1 MKKRFL
7 QLGILM
13 TLFLVLTTGCFN
25 DDKLEGST
33 ITTTVYP
40 IEYLTDV
47 LYGYNSTIKSI
58 YPPDTN
64 IETYELTEKQIKEYS
79 KNANVFIYN
88 GLSDEKEIAKNFINK
103 NNKLQIIDVS
113 YGLKYNYGVE
123 ELWLSPNNYLMLA
136 NTIKNDLKDLSSSK
150 YAAQKI
156 EENYS
161 ELEENLSLLDAELR
175 NIAKA
180 AEKNGTNTI
189 VIAYDTFGFLNEY
202 GFEIINITNESNITS
217 SIKNKFKTKEYNYI
231 FVKNSKKVSNSV
243 KDLVDN
249 YGATLI
255 EINTM
260 ETLTEKEKQNN
271 DNYLTITR
279 DFFNNLSKV
288 VTK

>member
-1 MKKRFL
+1 MKKRIL
-7 QLGILM
+7 RLIMLGI
-13 TLFLVLTTGCFN
+13 FLLTLTTGCFS

-40 IEYLTDV
+40 IEYLTET

-64 IETYELTEKQIKEYS
+64 VENYELTDKLVKDYS
-79 KNANVFIYN
+79 KEATVFIYN
-88 GLSDEKEIAKNFINK
+88 GLSNEKEIAKNFINK

-113 YGLKYNYGVE
+113 YGLKYTYGVE

-150 YAAQKI
+150 YAAEKI

-161 ELEENLSLLDAELR
+161 KLEEDLSLLDAELR

-180 AEKNGTNTI
+180 AKKNEKQTI
-189 VIAYDTFGFLNEY
+189 IIAYDTFGFLGEY
-202 GFEIINITNESNITS
+202 GFDVINISNESNITA
-217 SIKNKFKTKEYNYI
+217 SIKNKFKNKAYNYI
-231 FVKNSKKVSNSV
+231 FVKDAKKVSNSV

-271 DNYLTITR
+271 ETYLTIMNH
-279 DFFNNLSKV
+279 FFNNLSNIIAE
-288 VTK
+288 

>member
-1 MKKRFL
+1 MKKK
-7 QLGILM
+7 IL
-13 TLFLVLTTGCFN
+13 LFILLCTFVLTLATGCFSG
-25 DDKLEGST
+25 DKLEGST
-33 ITTTVYP
+33 ITATVYP
-40 IEYLTDV
+40 IEYLTES

-64 IETYELTEKQIKEYS
+64 VESYELTDKQIKDYS
-79 KNANVFIYN
+79 KEATVFIYN
-88 GLSDEKEIAKNFINK
+88 GLSNEKGIAKNFINK

-113 YGLKYNYGVE
+113 YGLKYTYGVE

-150 YAAQKI
+150 YAAEKI

-161 ELEENLSLLDAELR
+161 KLEEDLSLLDAELR

-180 AEKNGTNTI
+180 ATKNETQTI
-189 VIAYDTFGFLNEY
+189 VVAYDTFGFLGEY
-202 GFEIINITNESNITS
+202 GFDIVNISNESNITA
-217 SIKNKFKTKEYNYI
+217 SIKNKFKNKTYNYI
-231 FVKNSKKVSNSV
+231 FVKDAKKVSNSV

-271 DNYLTITR
+271 DTYLTIMR
-279 DFFNNLSKV
+279 DFFNNLSNV
-288 VTK
+288 VVK